1 MIWAALPLLASY
13 VVVAALVWV
22 IGGWLVGLSTSGQ
35 RLRLIAAVLWLPLLV
50 ALAAIGAISAVG
62 EWFDRVFDRVFERA
76 VDDVFDGDRL

>member
-1 MIWAALPLLASY
+1 MIWATLPLLASY

-35 RLRLIAAVLWLPLLV
+35 RLCLIVAVLWLPLLV

-62 EWFDRVFDRVFERA
+62 EWFDRVFERA